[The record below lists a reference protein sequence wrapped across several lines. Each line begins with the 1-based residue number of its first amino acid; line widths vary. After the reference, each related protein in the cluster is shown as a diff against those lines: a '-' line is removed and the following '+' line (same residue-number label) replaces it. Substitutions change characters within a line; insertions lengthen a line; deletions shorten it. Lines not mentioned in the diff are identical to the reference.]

1 MPNRSNRDRTA
12 TVVPLGV
19 TQATGQDP
27 GSLEAAIGRQVRAF
41 RKKQDMTVVDL
52 AGLAGLSAGML
63 SKIENGLTSP
73 SLATLKALAEAL
85 NVPVTSL
92 FAGYDET
99 SEATYV
105 KAGEGLTI
113 DRRGTRAGHLYQ
125 LLGHSVGEDLALEPY
140 LITITSESDVFPRF
154 QHPGLEFI
162 YILEGAVR
170 YRHGDTVYDMQAGDS
185 LFFDAEVPHGP
196 EDLLG
201 LPLRFLA
208 VMSSLRGER
217 G

>member
-1 MPNRSNRDRTA
+1 MSESTSRQRPA
-12 TVVPLGV
+12 EVVPLEER
-19 TQATGQDP
+19 QPGQP
-27 GSLEAAIGRQVRAF
+27 AYNALEAAIGQQVRAF
-41 RKKQDMTVVDL
+41 RKKLNMTVVDL
-52 AGLAGLSAGML
+52 AAQAGLSAGML

-73 SLATLKALAEAL
+73 SLATLKALARAL
-85 NVPVTSL
+85 NVPVTAL

-99 SEATYV
+99 SEATFV

-113 DRRGTRAGHLYQ
+113 ERRGTRAGHRYQ
-125 LLGHSVGEDLALEPY
+125 LLGHSVGQDLSLEPY
-140 LITITSESDVFPRF
+140 LITITEPSDVFPRF

-170 YRHGDTVYDMQAGDS
+170 YRHGDTVYDMGPGDS

-196 EDLLG
+196 EELSD

-208 VMSSLRGER
+208 VMSSVRSGE
-217 G
+217 